1 VNNRRT
7 WIIAGLAILGGGP
20 VAADEIY
27 FGNLHAH
34 TSYSDGSGAPREAFS
49 MAKSAGLDF
58 FAVTEHNHKDAEMGA
73 TPDRR
78 DNKLIATQP
87 ALYQGADAASLK
99 SAAAKASK
107 DGQFIALY
115 GQEFSTISSG
125 NHVNVFDA
133 ASVIDAKS
141 GDFADLLDWLK
152 RHPDSAGAIP
162 VVQFNHPR
170 GGQRFETDYGRVKL
184 GPDENWVATLG
195 PAVSLIEVLNA
206 PAMEEGGLHRAESK
220 ERQYLAYLN
229 VGFRIGPSVGHD
241 NHYKTWGTISH
252 ARVGVYAASLTKP
265 AILSALRAR
274 RTFASEDKNLKVIF
288 RSSGWV
294 MGDVAPAPATDT
306 EYDLSLDLH
315 DPDEPNA
322 AYRIDVFQDMPGGD
336 PAFRPVQS
344 YRVQG
349 NGVWTLDGVYARQAG
364 EYVLVRVTQSSGPDA
379 EHEDEDRAWSAPIWF
394 DGAAAPLTP
403 PSLATPALRLVSLL
417 PDPEG
422 PDLQNEQITVAN
434 TTDAPLSLAGWQLR
448 DLSGAYWTFD
458 TSIVLA
464 ARAEQTLTRAGQPL
478 SLNNGG
484 DTVELLDAKGMVVQ
498 TFTYPK
504 VQVNQVVT
512 TDGPA

>member
-1 VNNRRT
+1 MRK
-7 WIIAGLAILGGGP
+7 GLAWIVAGALGVGAGP

-34 TSYSDGSGAPREAFS
+34 TSYSDGSGVPREAFS
-49 MAKSAGLDF
+49 MAKGAGLDF

-73 TPDRR
+73 SADRR

-87 ALYQGADAASLK
+87 ALYQGSDTGSLK
-99 SAAAKASK
+99 SAAARASK

-115 GQEFSTISSG
+115 GQEFSTIGSG
-125 NHVNVFDA
+125 NHVNVLDA

-141 GDFADLLDWLK
+141 GDFADLLNWLSAN
-152 RHPDSAGAIP
+152 PDSAGASP

-170 GGQRFETDYGRVKL
+170 GGQRFESDYGRAKL
-184 GPDENWVATLG
+184 GPDENWVAKLG

-220 ERQYLAYLN
+220 ERQYFAYLN
-229 VGFRIGPSVGHD
+229 VGFRLGPSVGHD
-241 NHYKTWGTISH
+241 NHYKTWGTISD

-274 RTFASEDKNLKVIF
+274 RTFASDDKNLEVIF
-288 RSSGWV
+288 RAGGGV
-294 MGDVAPAPATDT
+294 MGDVVPAPIADA
-306 EYDLSLDLH
+306 EYDLSVELR
-315 DPDEPNA
+315 DPDEPRA

-349 NGVWTLDGVYARQAG
+349 DGVWTLDGVYARQEG
-364 EYVLVRVTQSSGPDA
+364 EYVLVRVTQSSGSDA
-379 EHEDEDRAWSAPIWF
+379 EHEDEDRAWTAPIWF
-394 DGAAAPLTP
+394 DGRAELLVPPPIMTP
-403 PSLATPALRLVSLL
+403 PLRLVSLL

-422 PDLQNEQITVAN
+422 PDLQNEEITVRN
-434 TTDAPLSLAGWQLR
+434 VSGAPLSLAGWQLR

-464 ARAEQTLTRAGQPL
+464 DGAERTLTRAGQPL

-484 DTVELLDAKGMVVQ
+484 DTVELLDDKGMVVQ

-504 VQVNQVVT
+504 VAMNEVVT
-512 TDGPA
+512 TSQTP